1 MVEEIMPPIM
11 AIPIATLGL
20 DASLRPIAIGI
31 VPAIRAIDVMM
42 IGLNLVR
49 PALISAVLR
58 SIPLAIAWLA
68 KSTRR
73 IEFLPETPI
82 NKNIPKIVKILKLCC
97 VTNRARNAPDSA
109 RGNANIMVIGV
120 IKDS

>member
-1 MVEEIMPPIM
+1 MPPIM

-31 VPAIRAIDVMM
+31 VPAISAIDVIM

-49 PALISAVLR
+49 PALINAVLR

-73 IEFLPETPI
+73 IEFLPATPI
-82 NKNIPKIVKILKLCC
+82 SRNIPKMVKILKFCC
-97 VTNRARNAPDSA
+97 VMKRATNAPDRA
-109 RGNANIMVIGV
+109 RGNASIIVIGV